1 LAFQVL
7 NMDESQ
13 QIDRLEE
20 RLAWLERHV
29 VEQDKAM
36 LEMSDDITRL
46 RRELLALRDR
56 TASGPAA
63 AEPSDIANERPPH
76 Y

>member
-1 LAFQVL
+1 
-7 NMDESQ
+7 MDEAQ
-13 QIDRLEE
+13 QISRLEE

-36 LEMSDDITRL
+36 LELSEDITRL
-46 RRELLALRDR
+46 HRELLALRDR
-56 TASGPAA
+56 TPSGSS
-63 AEPSDIANERPPH
+63 AEPDDTINERPPH

>member
-1 LAFQVL
+1 
-7 NMDESQ
+7 MDETRLE
-13 QIDRLEE
+13 RLEE

-36 LEMSDDITRL
+36 LEQSETLDRL
-46 RRELLALRDR
+46 TRELITLRER
-56 TASGPAA
+56 
-63 AEPSDIANERPPH
+63 AENAPSPLDANERPPH